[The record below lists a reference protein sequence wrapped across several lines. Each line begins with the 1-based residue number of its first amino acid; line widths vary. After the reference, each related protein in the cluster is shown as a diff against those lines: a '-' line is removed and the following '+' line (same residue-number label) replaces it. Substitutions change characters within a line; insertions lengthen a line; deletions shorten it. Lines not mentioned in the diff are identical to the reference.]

1 MNPRIRASLVAV
13 LSALGALL
21 FGLDIGYIAPILE
34 CASFKRDVAHMADWQ
49 NPRSK
54 IDDYTSGFIVGVFS
68 LGCVVSSLPLL
79 SSYFLDGWGRRNS
92 IILGSAIFLSGSCM
106 QVLSDS
112 ILMMLWGRF
121 VSGLSIGLLSTVVSL
136 YQSELAPSNLRGC
149 LTSIYQLMI
158 TAGILLAALIDHGL
172 VHREPN
178 GWRWAISIQMVPAVA
193 LLLLMP
199 FMPRSPRWL
208 VQQGRNDEALEALRL
223 VRDETEAESE
233 LAEIQRSHEEAKAF
247 GDLHWREL
255 LHGRARQLLLLGITL
270 QILQQMSGMNAFMYF
285 GPRIFLDIGFSP
297 TVFQTC
303 TSLVNFLATFPALLL
318 ADVCGRRSLL
328 WWSALGMMVAS
339 TSIAAFG
346 HAATARPENNTD
358 VGAGKYGSYVVVSM
372 VFFFV
377 ANFAYGWGPIVW
389 VYSSEMF
396 PLRYRSQCMAAGVCA
411 SWIANYAIAQG
422 TPVLLGKLGFFTF
435 YFFAVFALAAL
446 LLAQWLPETKGVML
460 EHVQRLFDE
469 KFGTNRRDSSLR
481 SKYGSTLLEKDG
493 PLAGS

>member
-1 MNPRIRASLVAV
+1 MTTLQVL
-13 LSALGALL
+13 LSARRDLGTSKNRDFFFRFALS
-21 FGLDIGYIAPILE
+21 I
-34 CASFKRDVAHMADWQ
+34 K
-49 NPRSK
+49 
-54 IDDYTSGFIVGVFS
+54 TSCNALQRTGFIVGVFS

-233 LAEIQRSHEEAKAF
+233 LAEIQRSHEEAKAR
-247 GDLHWREL
+247 GHKCHRRVID
-255 LHGRARQLLLLGITL
+255 GVI
-270 QILQQMSGMNAFMYF
+270 
-285 GPRIFLDIGFSP
+285 D
-297 TVFQTC
+297 VF
-303 TSLVNFLATFPALLL
+303 
-318 ADVCGRRSLL
+318 
-328 WWSALGMMVAS
+328 
-339 TSIAAFG
+339 
-346 HAATARPENNTD
+346 
-358 VGAGKYGSYVVVSM
+358 
-372 VFFFV
+372 
-377 ANFAYGWGPIVW
+377 
-389 VYSSEMF
+389 
-396 PLRYRSQCMAAGVCA
+396 
-411 SWIANYAIAQG
+411 
-422 TPVLLGKLGFFTF
+422 
-435 YFFAVFALAAL
+435 
-446 LLAQWLPETKGVML
+446 
-460 EHVQRLFDE
+460 
-469 KFGTNRRDSSLR
+469 
-481 SKYGSTLLEKDG
+481 
-493 PLAGS
+493 